1 VKAVKLKNRFR
12 TFFLT
17 VIIASLL
24 LSSQVLASEVASP
37 VKDII
42 LNIYYHANDMD
53 LVDVKFDIYLVAT
66 VDETGNIA
74 IAESFDSYDGNILD
88 IQDNTSDE
96 ELEAIVSGLES
107 YVISE
112 NITPTD
118 SGTTNEEGRLK
129 FPTDSSIVLQKGLY
143 LVLGGNTT
151 QNNYIYEATPFITL
165 LPRSD
170 KVNTAIPKFVSRPY
184 SPPGNP
190 PENPSDPENPEE
202 PNEPGGDTS
211 GEDIPSLLAGDYAVS
226 PVYLS
231 GSVNGDEDTSPETPG
246 GMTLSGSFLPQT
258 GQLWWPIPLL
268 TSVGLA
274 FIIIGLARRRTI
286 TDEE

>member
-17 VIIASLL
+17 FIIASLL
-24 LSSQVLASEVASP
+24 LSSQVLASEVATP

-74 IAESFDSYDGNILD
+74 IVESFDSYDGNILD
-88 IQDNTSDE
+88 IQDDISDE
-96 ELEAIVSGLES
+96 ELQTIVSGLES

-165 LPRSD
+165 LPRND
-170 KVNTAIPKFVSRPY
+170 KVNTAIPKFVSRPHTT
-184 SPPGNP
+184 PGNP
-190 PENPSDPENPEE
+190 PENPSEPEE
-202 PNEPGGDTS
+202 PDEPDEPGGDT
-211 GEDIPSLLAGDYAVS
+211 PSLLSGDYAVS

-231 GSVNGDEDTSPETPG
+231 GNVEDNPETPG

-268 TSVGLA
+268 TSVGLV
-274 FIIIGLARRRTI
+274 FIIIGLVRRRTI

>member
-17 VIIASLL
+17 FIIASLL
-24 LSSQVLASEVASP
+24 LSSQALASEVATP

-74 IAESFDSYDGNILD
+74 IVESFDSYDGNILD
-88 IQDNTSDE
+88 IQDDISDE
-96 ELEAIVSGLES
+96 ELQTIVSGLES

-129 FPTDSSIVLQKGLY
+129 FPTDSSIILQKGLY

-165 LPRSD
+165 LPRND
-170 KVNTAIPKFVSRPY
+170 KVNTAIPKFVSRPHTT
-184 SPPGNP
+184 PGNP
-190 PENPSDPENPEE
+190 PENPSEPEE
-202 PNEPGGDTS
+202 PDEPDEPGGDT
-211 GEDIPSLLAGDYAVS
+211 PSLLSGDYAVS

-231 GSVNGDEDTSPETPG
+231 GNVEDNPETTPG

-268 TSVGLA
+268 TSVGLV
-274 FIIIGLARRRTI
+274 FIIIGLVRRRTI

>member
-1 VKAVKLKNRFR
+1 MN
-12 TFFLT
+12 
-17 VIIASLL
+17 
-24 LSSQVLASEVASP
+24 
-37 VKDII
+37 
-42 LNIYYHANDMD
+42 
-53 LVDVKFDIYLVAT
+53 LVDVQFDIYLVAT
-66 VDETGNIA
+66 VDEANNIVVTENFASYSGNIVD
-74 IAESFDSYDGNILD
+74 ISDEMSDED
-88 IQDNTSDE
+88 IQ
-96 ELEAIVSGLES
+96 AIVYGLES
-107 YVISE
+107 YVINE

-118 SGTTNEEGRLK
+118 SGTTNQEGSLT

-170 KVNTAIPKFVSRPY
+170 KVNTAIPKFVSRPHTT
-184 SPPGNP
+184 PGNT
-190 PENPSDPENPEE
+190 PENPSEPEDPDE
-202 PNEPGGDTS
+202 PDEPGGDTP

-231 GSVNGDEDTSPETPG
+231 GNVEDNPETTPG

-268 TSVGLA
+268 TSVGLV